1 MTRPPRLVVVGSG
14 IAGLYAALLAADAV
28 LDGGPACEVVLLS
41 KGTLEQSNTF
51 YAQGGVSAVLA
62 PGEAAPGDSVEA
74 HIADTLAAGAGLND
88 PDAVRVLC
96 TEAVRDIAG
105 LGRYGVRFDAG
116 PGGGPALGL
125 EAAHS
130 AARILHAGGDATG
143 ACIARALVAA
153 VLDRAVLDHMDR
165 GRLRVETGA
174 FVTDLLTEHPGEGQ
188 VGAARVTGVAY
199 LADGQPRHLDA
210 DAVLLA
216 TGGAGR
222 IFARTS
228 NPSVATADGLALAWR
243 AGAAVRDL
251 EFFQFHPTTLA
262 ADEVPGAPPALLISE
277 AVRGEGAVLL
287 DAAGYRF
294 MPDYH
299 PDAELAPRDVVSRSI
314 ALHLAATRAPADS
327 PVFLDARGIEA
338 ARGPGFLARR
348 FPTITA
354 ATRAAGYDWTT
365 QTLPVS
371 PAAHYWMGGV
381 STDLW
386 GRTSVPGLFAAG
398 EVACTGAQGANR
410 LASNS
415 LLEGLVF
422 GRRAVEAILGDD
434 PSHDGTPAPHDGT
447 SHDGTP
453 APLDGTSHDGT
464 APRAPHDRPSLAS
477 SAREPGSCGPTAA
490 GGLPLTHASA
500 ALPRDFGGKG
510 TLPAAPEVG
519 VAKTEAGPGPFS
531 REALRRLMTAD
542 AGVLRSGEQ
551 LREAEY
557 VLTSWAAV
565 VRPESPTDAV
575 DPREHEDRNLLLA
588 AQLLVAAARQR
599 TGSVGAHYR
608 ADATAAAPA
617 LLAAPAR
624 SNPPAGAHGHRHAKA
639 SRPKQRIPS

>member
-1 MTRPPRLVVVGSG
+1 MTQLRRLVVVGSG
-14 IAGLYAALLAADAV
+14 IAGLYAALLASDAV
-28 LDGGPACEVVLLS
+28 RDGGPACEVVLLS

-51 YAQGGVSAVLA
+51 YAQGGVSAVLT
-62 PGEAAPGDSVEA
+62 PGEAAPGDSVAA
-74 HIADTLAAGAGLND
+74 HIADTLDAGAGLND
-88 PDAVRVLC
+88 PEAVRALC

-105 LGRYGVRFDAG
+105 LGRYGVHFDAG

-153 VLDRAVLDHMDR
+153 ALDRAVQ

-174 FVTDLLTEHPGEGQ
+174 FVTDLLTEHPTRDASGATRDPL
-188 VGAARVTGVAY
+188 GAARVTGVAY
-199 LADGQPRHLDA
+199 LANGQPRQLDA

-222 IFARTS
+222 LFARTS

-262 ADEVPGAPPALLISE
+262 ADEIPGGPPALLISE

-314 ALHLAATRAPADS
+314 ALHLAVTGAPADS

-381 STDLW
+381 ATDLR
-386 GRTSVPGLFAAG
+386 GRTSVPGLYAAG
-398 EVACTGAQGANR
+398 EAACTGAQGANR

-422 GRRAVEAILGDD
+422 GRRAVEAFLGGAD
-434 PSHDGTPAPHDGT
+434 P
-447 SHDGTP
+447 
-453 APLDGTSHDGT
+453 
-464 APRAPHDRPSLAS
+464 
-477 SAREPGSCGPTAA
+477 EPGPA
-490 GGLPLTHASA
+490 GSA
-500 ALPRDFGGKG
+500 TGARDE
-510 TLPAAPEVG
+510 LPAA
-519 VAKTEAGPGPFS
+519 AAGQRSVPF
-531 REALRRLMTAD
+531 RRDALRRLMTGA
-542 AGVLRSGEQ
+542 AGVMRTGSELDAAAIQ
-551 LREAEY
+551 LAE
-557 VLTSWAAV
+557 WAAACTTASGI
-565 VRPESPTDAV
+565 PEPGEGLDQSG
-575 DPREHEDRNLLLA
+575 HEDRNLLLA
-588 AQLLVAAARQR
+588 AQLLVAAALKR

-608 ADATAAAPA
+608 ADAAPETAAPAACPA

-624 SNPPAGAHGHRHAKA
+624 PTPPAGTHAQRHATP
-639 SRPKQRIPS
+639 SRSKQRIPS